1 MDILSD
7 TNILI
12 RSVHLKAAQHRQ
24 ALKALRLL
32 RSRGDRICIVPQNLY
47 EFWVV
52 ATRPAEN
59 NGLALTPSQADR
71 ISSRIARV
79 CLLLRDPPDLYDEWR
94 RLVIANNV
102 SGKNAHDARLVGAMH
117 VHSIQQIL
125 TFNIQDFARYPGIQA
140 VHPADVATTAKPAE

>member
-12 RSVHLKAAQHRQ
+12 RSVHRKAANHRQ

-32 RSRGDRICIVPQNLY
+32 RSKGHRICIVPQNLY

-52 ATRPAEN
+52 ATRPIEN

-71 ISSRIARV
+71 ITSRIARV
-79 CLLLRDPPDLYDEWR
+79 CLLLRDPPELYDEWR
-94 RLVIANNV
+94 RLVLANNV
-102 SGKNAHDARLVGAMH
+102 SGKNAHDARLVAAMH

-125 TFNIQDFARYPGIQA
+125 TFNVQDFARFPGIQA
-140 VHPADVATTAKPAE
+140 VHPMDVASTAQSAE